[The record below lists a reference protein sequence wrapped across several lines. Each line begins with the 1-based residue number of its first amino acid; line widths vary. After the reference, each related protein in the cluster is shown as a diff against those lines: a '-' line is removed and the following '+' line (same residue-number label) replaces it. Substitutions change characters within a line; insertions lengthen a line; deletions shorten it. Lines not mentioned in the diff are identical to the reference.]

1 MKKLIVLLLY
11 SIGSFCFAQKV
22 ELKDI
27 TDSSQIFKGEIAGVP
42 ITMQLRYTG
51 IVDCSQ
57 YQHFVDGWYYYDK
70 YQKKI
75 PLTGIYDYGNLYLY
89 NFGNKQKQGSKILGD
104 KITSPQLIEKTD
116 SIAKTL
122 NPKEIL
128 NFQND
133 NADHEISGTFILGNK
148 THPAK
153 LFTKNSM
160 IYRFNNYLILPN
172 NKKINTYDF
181 IDPYG
186 GNELLS
192 YISDKTGN
200 RVLLYFERT
209 SNFNA
214 CGMCGASE
222 GEKGYRVLY
231 FTNDWNYK
239 KYEDFLTES
248 CINNIYD
255 TTVKK
260 TKDPKIL
267 KFIVKKTTVSP
278 AYTLLVDIKNASVVK
293 SK

>member
-1 MKKLIVLLLY
+1 MKKLIVLLL
-11 SIGSFCFAQKV
+11 CFVGCVSLAQKV
-22 ELKDI
+22 EMKEI
-27 TDSSQIFKGEIAGVP
+27 TDSSQIFKGEIAGAP
-42 ITMQLRYTG
+42 ITMQLLYAG

-75 PLTGIYDYGNLYLY
+75 PLTGIYDHGNLYLY
-89 NFGNKQKQGSKILGD
+89 NFGNKQKQSSKILGE
-104 KITSPQLIEKTD
+104 KITSPRLIEKTD

-122 NPKEIL
+122 HPKEIL
-128 NFQND
+128 NFNNENSDQ
-133 NADHEISGTFILGNK
+133 AVSGSFIVGNK

-153 LFTKNSM
+153 LLTKNSM

-181 IDPYG
+181 IDRYG
-186 GNELLS
+186 GNELIS
-192 YISDKTGN
+192 YSSDKTGN
-200 RVLLYFERT
+200 RVLLYFEHT

-231 FTNDWNYK
+231 FTSDWNYK
-239 KYEDFLTES
+239 KYADFLTES
-248 CINNIYD
+248 CINDIYD
-255 TTVKK
+255 TTVNK
-260 TKDPKIL
+260 TKDAKVL
-267 KFIVKKTTVSP
+267 KLSIKKTTTSP
-278 AYTLLVDIKNASVVK
+278 AYTLLVDIKNASVIK

>member
-1 MKKLIVLLLY
+1 MKKIILLLLY
-11 SIGSFCFAQKV
+11 FIGCLSFAQKV

-42 ITMQLRYTG
+42 ITMQLRYAG

-89 NFGNKQKQGSKILGD
+89 NFGNKQKQSSKILVE
-104 KITSPQLIEKTD
+104 KITSPRLIEKTD

-128 NFQND
+128 NFQSD
-133 NADHEISGTFILGNK
+133 HAEHEISGTFILGNT

-153 LFTKNSM
+153 LLTKNSM

-186 GNELLS
+186 GNELVS

-231 FTNDWNYK
+231 FTSDWNYK
-239 KYEDFLTES
+239 KYQDFLTES

-255 TTVKK
+255 TTESK
-260 TKDPKIL
+260 TKDPKVL
-267 KFIVKKTTVSP
+267 KFSIKKTTTSP
-278 AYTLLVDIKNASVVK
+278 AYTLVVDIKNASVVK

>member
-1 MKKLIVLLLY
+1 MKKLFLLLLC
-11 SIGSFCFAQKV
+11 SIDFFSLAQKI
-22 ELKDI
+22 ELKVVN
-27 TDSSQIFKGEIAGVP
+27 DSSQIFKGEVAGIPV
-42 ITMQLRYTG
+42 TMQLHYRG

-57 YQHFVDGWYYYDK
+57 YQHFIDGWYFYDK

-89 NFGNKQKQGSKILGD
+89 NFGNKQKQSSKILGE
-104 KITSPQLIEKTD
+104 KITSPQWIEKTD

-122 NPKEIL
+122 NPKESFI
-128 NFQND
+128 FKND
-133 NADHEISGTFILGNK
+133 RSNKEVQGKFILGNK
-148 THPAK
+148 AQSAS
-153 LFTKNSM
+153 LFTKNNM

-181 IDPYG
+181 IDSYG
-186 GNELLS
+186 GNELVS
-192 YISDKTGN
+192 YVSDQSGN
-200 RVLLYFERT
+200 RILLYFEHT

-231 FTNDWNYK
+231 FTSDWNYK
-239 KYEDFLTES
+239 KHEDFLTES

-255 TTVKK
+255 TVVTK
-260 TKDPKIL
+260 TKDSKVL
-267 KFIVKKTTVSP
+267 KFAIKKTTTSP
-278 AYTLLVDIKNASVVK
+278 AYTLVVDRNNASVTK